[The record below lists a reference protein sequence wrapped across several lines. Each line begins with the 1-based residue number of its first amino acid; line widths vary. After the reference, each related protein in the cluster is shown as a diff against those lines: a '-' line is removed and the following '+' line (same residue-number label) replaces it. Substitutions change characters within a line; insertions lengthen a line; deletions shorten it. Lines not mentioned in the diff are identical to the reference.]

1 MEKYT
6 IQLLSCELKN
16 KSQKMAYFFII
27 LFNKKILPLSLPTCS
42 DYKWC
47 GIFLVTY
54 YSTTYS
60 KSILCICNVW
70 IDKKLLVACTI
81 SSYFLYIKIFLYGLG
96 WGTQCYILFI
106 STQSLLR
113 ITYVGIFS
121 RDAYHCQCQRHVQEG
136 SIFPTSFQFL
146 RNSAFSRYW
155 YNFNDCWSPR
165 FIF

>member
-27 LFNKKILPLSLPTCS
+27 LFDKKILPLSLPTCS

-54 YSTTYS
+54 YSTTYN

-106 STQSLLR
+106 STQSLLLLFERR
-113 ITYVGIFS
+113 ISLSMSETCTRRKYFPNIIPISKEF
-121 RDAYHCQCQRHVQEG
+121 
-136 SIFPTSFQFL
+136 SIFKVLIQF
-146 RNSAFSRYW
+146 
-155 YNFNDCWSPR
+155 
-165 FIF
+165 